1 MGFFGRKRDY
11 VPPHPRQEPRIDLP
25 LTLESLEE
33 VFRDCVDFSHRQVEL
48 AGDGARCVTLC
59 YVSGMVKMERV
70 SDYVLRPMAQDAA
83 LAEGD
88 MQSVMARMEK
98 GALYNLDAERRDRMD
113 AAVADLIGGNCL
125 LLFPGEKQ
133 ALSFNVGTEEKRSI
147 SPPENETVLKGS
159 RDSFVESIR
168 TNTSLT
174 RRHLKAPELKIKE
187 QIVGRQSLTTVDIL
201 YVEDIAD
208 PALVQSVERRLEHI
222 DIDAVLATGNVE
234 EYIVDRTGTAFPLI
248 QYTERPDKFCAGL
261 VEGQVGILI
270 DGLPLGYL
278 APGTLGG
285 FLRASQ
291 DKSNNWMLASVLTVL
306 RYLCVFATL
315 LLPAFYIAVVTFHQE
330 MIPTRL
336 ALSIIAAKR
345 DVPFTT
351 VFEVILMLIAFEIL
365 QEAGLRLPPSIG
377 QTVSIIGG
385 LVVGTAAV
393 EAKIISPAVL
403 IVVAAA
409 GIAGYTM
416 PSQEF
421 AGALRIWRFILAV
434 LASVAGLFGMIMGAA
449 ALVIHL
455 SRLESFGVAYL
466 TPFAANGGEQVE
478 GRTVIR
484 QPLPADK
491 LRTAGL
497 KTGNRRRQK

>member
-25 LTLESLEE
+25 LTLESLEQ

-98 GALYNLDAERRDRMD
+98 GALYNLDAERRETMD

-147 SPPENETVLKGS
+147 SSPENETVLKGS

-222 DIDAVLATGNVE
+222 DIDAARG
-234 EYIVDRTGTAFPLI
+234 
-248 QYTERPDKFCAGL
+248 RP
-261 VEGQVGILI
+261 
-270 DGLPLGYL
+270 
-278 APGTLGG
+278 
-285 FLRASQ
+285 
-291 DKSNNWMLASVLTVL
+291 
-306 RYLCVFATL
+306 
-315 LLPAFYIAVVTFHQE
+315 
-330 MIPTRL
+330 
-336 ALSIIAAKR
+336 
-345 DVPFTT
+345 
-351 VFEVILMLIAFEIL
+351 
-365 QEAGLRLPPSIG
+365 
-377 QTVSIIGG
+377 
-385 LVVGTAAV
+385 
-393 EAKIISPAVL
+393 SP
-403 IVVAAA
+403 
-409 GIAGYTM
+409 
-416 PSQEF
+416 
-421 AGALRIWRFILAV
+421 
-434 LASVAGLFGMIMGAA
+434 
-449 ALVIHL
+449 
-455 SRLESFGVAYL
+455 
-466 TPFAANGGEQVE
+466 
-478 GRTVIR
+478 
-484 QPLPADK
+484 
-491 LRTAGL
+491 
-497 KTGNRRRQK
+497 